1 MAKKFTAEEMRTI
14 LTMKHNGYKYKEIAD
29 KVGRSTKSIEVF
41 CQRNRL
47 VAFRKDSPEKK
58 NLIANKPITTVQQEE
73 AKFLGAADVVVDN
86 DIIGTITPMPVHA
99 KSTTVSAEPVKK
111 EEYVQTKTL
120 DDFTPRQ
127 IMKHM
132 YKLGY
137 RVKGE
142 LIRIVEQK
150 ICLNDIINE

>member
-1 MAKKFTAEEMRTI
+1 MAKPGPKFTDEEKRTI
-14 LTMKHNGYKYKEIAD
+14 VMMKHKGYSYKEIGE
-29 KVGRSTKSIEVF
+29 KLNRSTKSINAF
-41 CQRNRL
+41 CCRYRYVKPQ
-47 VAFRKDSPEKK
+47 K
-58 NLIANKPITTVQQEE
+58 NTKAPTVPITTVMQEE
-73 AKFLGAADVVVDN
+73 AKFLGTSDVVVDN
-86 DIIGTITPMPVHA
+86 KIIGTITPIPSHA
-99 KSTTVSAEPVKK
+99 KNTTVSAQPVKR

-142 LIRIVEQK
+142 LVRIVEQK

>member
-1 MAKKFTAEEMRTI
+1 MAKPGPKFTDEEKRTI
-14 LTMKHNGYKYKEIAD
+14 VTMKHKGYSYKEIGE
-29 KVGRSTKSIEVF
+29 KLNRSTKAINAF
-41 CQRNRL
+41 CSRYRL
-47 VAFRKDSPEKK
+47 VRPQK
-58 NLIANKPITTVQQEE
+58 NTKTPAIPITTVMQEE
-73 AKFLGAADVVVDN
+73 AKFLGSADVVVD
-86 DIIGTITPMPVHA
+86 DEIIGTITPMPVHA
-99 KSTTVSAEPVKK
+99 KSTTVSAEPVKQ
-111 EEYVQTKTL
+111 EEYVRTKTL

-142 LIRIVEQK
+142 LVRIVEQK